1 MNLTSE
7 MKPCEA
13 CHITASFLLD
23 LGSHISSA
31 CEAFVV
37 SLSGFFFFYPESDFN
52 IKNLYK
58 ATCRI
63 KYLKLNIQIL
73 HNLAK

>member
-37 SLSGFFFFYPESDFN
+37 SLSGFFFFTPN
-52 IKNLYK
+52 
-58 ATCRI
+58 
-63 KYLKLNIQIL
+63 QIL
-73 HNLAK
+73 TLKIYTRQHAE